1 MSELRSSLR
10 STRQLRLALLAL
22 VLLLAQTGALM
33 HAYSHDAAGAHRQ
46 GGVSTEQ
53 CGYCLAAAPLLG
65 GGGHSQSLALAEF
78 LGLMICVLS
87 VAQIVVFRFQ
97 HPAFRSRAPPH
108 P

>member
-10 STRQLRLALLAL
+10 STRQWRLALLAL

-46 GGVSTEQ
+46 GEVSTKQ

-65 GGGHSQSLALAEF
+65 GGHSQSLTLAEF
-78 LGLMICVLS
+78 LALMICVLS
-87 VAQIVVFRFQ
+87 VAQIVVFLFQ